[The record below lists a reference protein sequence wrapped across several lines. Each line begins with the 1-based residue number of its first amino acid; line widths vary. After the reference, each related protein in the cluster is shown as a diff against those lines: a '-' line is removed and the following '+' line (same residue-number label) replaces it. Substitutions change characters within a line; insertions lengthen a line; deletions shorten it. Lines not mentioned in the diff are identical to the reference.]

1 MTTALY
7 SLCQQ
12 VFPELVQVP
21 YPIHTQDFYQFIN
34 WVNTLHSNIQYVEL
48 KEYYDN
54 DTNKCYQLQQTQVD
68 IEQLNNRIEVEV
80 EQLFAEY
87 ADSTPEQ
94 QNETDFAEH
103 IYSILFDNIYAVA
116 EQHGLALLLISNEN
130 PYWMLVPDQ
139 PEQIKQLIEAF
150 NTTFFDVEL
159 YHYV

>member
-7 SLCQQ
+7 QLCHQ

-21 YPIHTQDFYQFIN
+21 EPTHPHNFYQFMN
-34 WVNTLHSNIQYVEL
+34 WSNTLHSNIQYVEL

-54 DTNKCYQLQQTQVD
+54 GTDKCYQLQQAQVD
-68 IEQLNNRIEVEV
+68 IEQLNNRIEAEV

-87 ADSTPEQ
+87 TDTTADE
-94 QNETDFAEH
+94 QNEIDFAEH
-103 IYSILFDNIYAVA
+103 IYAILFNNIYAVA

-130 PYWMLVPDQ
+130 PYWMLVPDLT
-139 PEQIKQLIEAF
+139 EQIDRLIEAF
-150 NTTFFDVEL
+150 NATFSDVEL